1 MNLRW
6 RIRNWLILAEI
17 EWLAWRA
24 AYQFIKREMWRR

>member
-6 RIRNWLILAEI
+6 RIRHWLLLLEI
-17 EWLAWRA
+17 EILAWRA